1 MKINPAALGPRFALD
16 LRNGP
21 FSDPVDARTSTSGS
35 WVMDAVIDRTR
46 VRSDPPLCGVPIVRQ
61 RRINRLAKITVFF
74 MLIPRMADQ
83 PPRVNISCGGDI
95 VGHPRR
101 QVEANRAG
109 PPTLRCNP
117 PSGIG
122 HFMVKTL
129 HSVREAEDQ
138 LCDIVEGYSFRERRR
153 KASRAAARQK
163 ARRGWKDA
171 KGRRNNG
178 WSDTDAPAA
187 YNRVVLR
194 GV

>member
-1 MKINPAALGPRFALD
+1 MN
-16 LRNGP
+16 
-21 FSDPVDARTSTSGS
+21 
-35 WVMDAVIDRTR
+35 RTR

-83 PPRVNISCGGDI
+83 PPRVNISGGGDI

-117 PSGIG
+117 PSDIG

-138 LCDIVEGYSFRERRR
+138 LCDIVEGYSFSGRRR

-163 ARRGWKDA
+163 PAGAGKDA

-178 WSDTDAPAA
+178 RGDTDAPAA
-187 YNRVVLR
+187 YNRVVLS
-194 GV
+194 GGSDE